1 MAIEVDYFELPT
13 HWAPILINGDE
24 GGLEEED
31 SQALD
36 NFVDWMVET
45 YGKCWCLDVEND
57 TYFSKYHDAHHLGVG
72 ACDVSL
78 FTFDVTKNG

>member
-1 MAIEVDYFELPT
+1 MAIEIDHFELPT

-24 GGLEEED
+24 GGLDEED

-36 NFVDWMVET
+36 SFVDWMVET
-45 YGKCWCLDVEND
+45 YGKCWVLNVEND

-72 ACDVSL
+72 ACHVSL